1 MRADVA
7 PATPRAK
14 AFRRTTI
21 FMAMDRTG
29 ASADGEA
36 IPGGETRTQEFWRET
51 GPNDRRDPETQG
63 QGGLRTA

>member
-21 FMAMDRTG
+21 CMAMVRTG

-51 GPNDRRDPETQG
+51 GPKDQRDHETQG
-63 QGGLRTA
+63 HGSLRTA